1 LQGVT
6 VNSQGSV
13 GSFSRQAQF
22 SNITY
27 VNNPTNDARRAA
39 SRVVPS
45 TPGASGATP
54 AAGSGASSA
63 TTFSANRQNLGGSQN
78 VLFQH
83 GIFSDGSTWSRMTGW
98 LNQDF
103 IFGNEVVTTTPSTHH
118 LDEQGQDLE
127 NLIQNSAGNNYILIG
142 HSQGGLIS
150 RYAA

>member
-1 LQGVT
+1 
-6 VNSQGSV
+6 
-13 GSFSRQAQF
+13 
-22 SNITY
+22 
-27 VNNPTNDARRAA
+27 
-39 SRVVPS
+39 
-45 TPGASGATP
+45 
-54 AAGSGASSA
+54 
-63 TTFSANRQNLGGSQN
+63 
-78 VLFQH
+78 
-83 GIFSDGSTWSRMTGW
+83 MTGW